1 MRPVRDDAGVAA
13 YERIER
19 TVDAWRQPV
28 GFALAA
34 VAMAA
39 ILLIP
44 APSLKP
50 EAQRLAAVLA
60 AVVVLW
66 ISEALPLPVTA
77 LAGCAACTLLKVA
90 PAKTVFAPFADPL
103 MFLFIGSFILA
114 RAIFLHGLD
123 RRMAYSVLALPWV
136 GGRPERIL
144 LAYGAV
150 TTVLSGWIS
159 NTATTAMMF
168 PIGMALLKFLS
179 DTAARNGGQVSSKY
193 ATALMLMTSMAA
205 TIGGL
210 ATPIG
215 TPTNL
220 IGLGHL
226 RSQIGLEVSF
236 FQWTLLGAPVV
247 LVMFLFTYG
256 YLRLLCPSGVQQI
269 IGGHELLVSE
279 RDRLGPWTTGQKS
292 TVLAFL
298 ITAALWVLP
307 GLVALALGTDHGWYK
322 ALNER
327 LPEGVVAVV
336 GASLLFVLPGGGGR
350 RAINWTEAEKIE
362 WGVVLLYGGGFA
374 LGQLSNETG
383 LADFLG
389 RSLAEFLPRQQ
400 MLPILIGGTVV
411 AALVSE
417 LTSNTASAN
426 IVVPLV
432 IAVSRAADV
441 NPAYP
446 ALAATFSSSLGFM
459 LPVST
464 PCNAIVYS
472 SGYIPLGRMIRYG
485 AILDVAGA
493 IVMVTMVLVLGPW
506 VLGR

>member
-1 MRPVRDDAGVAA
+1 MPSGASSTAQS

-19 TVDAWRQPV
+19 TVEAWRQPA
-28 GFALAA
+28 GMLAALAVFTA
-34 VAMAA
+34 V
-39 ILLIP
+39 LLIP
-44 APSLKP
+44 TETLQP
-50 EAQRLAAVLA
+50 EAHRLAAVLA
-60 AVVVLW
+60 AVVTLW
-66 ISEALPLPVTA
+66 VSEALPLPVTA
-77 LAGCAACTLLKVA
+77 LAGCTACVLLRVA

-123 RRMAYSVLALPWV
+123 RRLAYGVLSQAWV
-136 GGRPERIL
+136 GARPERIL
-144 LAYGAV
+144 FAYGAV

-159 NTATTAMMF
+159 NTATTAMML
-168 PIGMALLKFLS
+168 PIGLALLNLMGASAERDGGRLNPKF
-179 DTAARNGGQVSSKY
+179 
-193 ATALMLMTSMAA
+193 ATALMLMTSLAA

-220 IGLGHL
+220 IGLGHIKNL
-226 RSQIGLEVSF
+226 TGVEVAF
-236 FQWTLLGAPVV
+236 FQWTLLGVPLAAA
-247 LVMFLFTYG
+247 MFLFTYG
-256 YLRLLCPSGVQQI
+256 YLRLLCPAGVSHFA
-269 IGGHELLVSE
+269 GGRELLLAE
-279 RDRLGPWTTGQKS
+279 RDRLGPWTMAQKS
-292 TVLAFL
+292 TVAAFAL
-298 ITAALWVLP
+298 TALLWVLP
-307 GLVALALGTDHGWYK
+307 GLAALALGTDHAAYRW
-322 ALNER
+322 LNER
-327 LPEGVVAVV
+327 LPEGVVALV
-336 GASLLFVLPGGGGR
+336 GASLLFVLPGDKGR
-350 RAINWTEAEKIE
+350 KAITWPEAEKIE

-389 RSLAEFLPRQQ
+389 NSLAVHLPAGQ
-400 MLPILIGGTVV
+400 MLPILIGGAVL

-426 IVVPLV
+426 IIVPLV
-432 IAVSRAADV
+432 IAVSQAADV

-472 SGYIPLGRMIRYG
+472 SGLIPLGRMIRYG

-493 IVMVTMVLVLGPW
+493 VAMVVLTLLLGPLVLG
-506 VLGR
+506 R

>member
-1 MRPVRDDAGVAA
+1 MQLHEDAGAAA
-13 YERIER
+13 YERIEK

-28 GFALAA
+28 GFVLAA
-34 VAMAA
+34 AVMAA
-39 ILLIP
+39 ILL
-44 APSLKP
+44 APSAALKP
-50 EAQRLAAVLA
+50 EAQRLAAVMA

-66 ISEALPLPVTA
+66 ITEALPLPVTA

-123 RRMAYSVLALPWV
+123 RRLAYSVLALPWV

-144 LAYGAV
+144 FAFGAV
-150 TTVLSGWIS
+150 TAALSGWIS

-168 PIGMALLKFLS
+168 PIGMALLKFIG
-179 DTAARNGGQVSSKY
+179 DGAERQGGRMNPQF
-193 ATALMLMTSMAA
+193 ATALMLMTSFAA

-226 RSQIGLEVSF
+226 KSQLGLEVSF
-236 FQWTLLGAPVV
+236 FQWTLLGAPLV
-247 LVMFLFTYG
+247 LVLFLFTYV
-256 YLRLLCPSGVQQI
+256 YFRLLCPSGVTQAAD
-269 IGGHELLVSE
+269 GHALLVAE
-279 RDRLGPWTTGQKS
+279 RDRLGPWTLAQKS
-292 TVLAFL
+292 TVLAFFV
-298 ITAALWVLP
+298 TASLWIMP
-307 GLVALALGTDHGWYK
+307 GVAALALGTDHAWYK
-322 ALNER
+322 TLNDR
-327 LPEGVVAVV
+327 LPEGVVAVI
-336 GASLLFVLPGGGGR
+336 GASLLFVLPGNRGQ

-383 LADFLG
+383 LAEFLG
-389 RSLAEFLPRQQ
+389 QKMSQWLPEQQ
-400 MLPILIGGTVV
+400 MLPILIGGSVV

-432 IAVSRAADV
+432 IAVSKAAEV

-472 SGYIPLGRMIRYG
+472 SGYIPLTRMIRYG
-485 AILDVAGA
+485 AILDIAGA
-493 IVMVTMVLVLGPW
+493 IIMVTLVLVLGPW
-506 VLGR
+506 ALGR

>member
-1 MRPVRDDAGVAA
+1 MSGERDDVGAAA

-19 TVDAWRQPV
+19 AVDAWRQPV

-34 VAMAA
+34 AALVA
-39 ILLIP
+39 ILL
-44 APSLKP
+44 APGGSLKP
-50 EAQRLAAVLA
+50 EAQRLAAVMA

-66 ISEALPLPVTA
+66 VTEALPLPVTA
-77 LAGCAACTLLKVA
+77 LAGCAACALLKVA
-90 PAKTVFAPFADPL
+90 PAKTIFAPFADPL

-123 RRMAYSVLALPWV
+123 RRMAYTVLALPWV
-136 GGRPERIL
+136 GGRPERIMF
-144 LAYGAV
+144 AFGAV
-150 TTVLSGWIS
+150 TAALSGWIS

-168 PIGMALLKFLS
+168 PIGLALLRYLS
-179 DTAARNGGQVSSKY
+179 DSAERDGGRMNPKFG
-193 ATALMLMTSMAA
+193 TALMLMTSFAA
-205 TIGGL
+205 SIGGL

-226 RSQIGLEVSF
+226 RSLTGLEVSF
-236 FQWTLLGAPVV
+236 FQWSLLGAPVV
-247 LVMFLFTYG
+247 VTLFLFTFG
-256 YLRLLCPSGVQQI
+256 YFRLLCPAGVTNI
-269 IGGHELLVSE
+269 AGGHELLVAE
-279 RDRLGPWTTGQKS
+279 RDRLGPWTTAQRS
-292 TVLAFL
+292 TVAAFL
-298 ITAALWVLP
+298 VTAALWILP
-307 GLVALALGTDHGWYK
+307 GLIALALGTEHGLYK
-322 ALNER
+322 GLNER
-327 LPEGVVAVV
+327 MPEGVVAVL
-336 GASLLFVLPGGGGR
+336 GAALLFLLPGNGGR
-350 RAINWTEAEKIE
+350 RAIDWSEAEKID

-383 LADFLG
+383 LATFLG
-389 RSLAEFLPRQQ
+389 DWLAEFVPQGQ
-400 MLPILIGGTVV
+400 MLPILIGGTIV
-411 AALVSE
+411 AAVVSE

-432 IAVSRAADV
+432 IAVSQAAGV

-472 SGYIPLGRMIRYG
+472 TGYIPLGRMIRYG

-493 IVMVTMVLVLGPW
+493 ITMVALTLALGP
-506 VLGR
+506 LIFGR